1 MHELDACG
9 LLCPLPLLQTK
20 KYLANLQPGEQLHI
34 ICTDP
39 ASELDFKAYAAV
51 TGHKLL
57 RLEQQGEQWHF
68 WLEKV

>member
-1 MHELDACG
+1 MHELDASG

-20 KYLANLQPGEQLHI
+20 KLITTLRPGEQVHI

-39 ASELDFKAYAAV
+39 ASELDFKAYVAV

-57 RLEQQGEQWHF
+57 RLEQHGTQWHF